1 MSVRAVLTRCDFPW
15 SQFITGWTY
24 HSCESSLSSGCYILC
39 GSLLWRRH
47 VSFSS
52 CYCTIVSKEFSAAQ
66 HSTIFIIKTLCQQT
80 NVRLKFF
87 SRRLLL
93 THTTSRPYFKNNNN
107 NNNNKKCVCPLESG
121 FYYMIACCCLLCE
134 TFFSKVVALGL
145 LLRFI
150 HRDHRLNR
158 IGNIWNKCRPYDDVP
173 ISIWI
178 EFEFVLQQTGSGRN
192 LMLCTATAQH
202 FRQYCRKRVRINLIQ
217 FDFNWISLERNAPS
231 HRQRVK
237 WNLLLHSI
245 QSTTNNFNRF
255 AELNNSTDECII
267 WWFQL
272 PIVHST
278 LYTTDNGILLT
289 FIPQIKYFPCVVLFE
304 QKIQPFLTPESNN
317 PICTLDI
324 YHPRNIYIVA
334 GIPLLPAVCV

>member
-1 MSVRAVLTRCDFPW
+1 MDSNFSFLRGARAQLFSFKLCPAKSFPCRHPKLVTNRRKKQKKRHGKLFCCFLFILFFFSFRQNKKKKHTHALDCMSVRAVLTRCDFPW

-52 CYCTIVSKEFSAAQ
+52 CYCTIVSKQFSAAQ

-93 THTTSRPYFKNNNN
+93 THTTSRPHFKNNNN

-202 FRQYCRKRVRINLIQ
+202 FRQYCRNV
-217 FDFNWISLERNAPS
+217 LE
-231 HRQRVK
+231 
-237 WNLLLHSI
+237 
-245 QSTTNNFNRF
+245 
-255 AELNNSTDECII
+255 
-267 WWFQL
+267 
-272 PIVHST
+272 
-278 LYTTDNGILLT
+278 
-289 FIPQIKYFPCVVLFE
+289 
-304 QKIQPFLTPESNN
+304 
-317 PICTLDI
+317 
-324 YHPRNIYIVA
+324 
-334 GIPLLPAVCV
+334 